1 MNANTT
7 RTLAVA
13 TALVVSFHAGQAG
26 AQEYVCTSGDLQRTV
41 QVAYESHSALLP
53 CEVLYA
59 KSGGQPESLWRAEYE
74 EGYCER
80 QAVGLIQKLSDAG
93 WSCSTVGADDAPA
106 VADAEPEAEPAPA
119 DDAAADA
126 DAEPEPDAA
135 EDAAEEEA
143 TAP

>member
-1 MNANTT
+1 MTANTT
-7 RTLAVA
+7 RALAVA

-41 QVAYESHSALLP
+41 QVAYESAGAALP

-59 KSGGQPESLWRAEYE
+59 KSGGEAQSLWRAEYE

-93 WSCSTVGADDAPA
+93 WSCSTIAADDAPE
-106 VADAEPEAEPAPA
+106 VADAEPAEPAPA

-126 DAEPEPDAA
+126 DVEPEPDAA
-135 EDAAEEEA
+135 EDAAEEET